1 MSSSKYTL
9 MNKNTELAIVLLS
22 SAGFITEVLT
32 LKNPEAFPVGI
43 YTGKK
48 EKLVERLNRWWL
60 SRIIPASRDGLRYI
74 LHLYDIESS
83 AILSKRSLGLSL
95 SDQYWIKPED
105 SGMIWD
111 EVNFFSNEFSKELGE
126 AFFQRGSSRPAVN
139 PFTPDASSNGWL
151 KKKWVRIN
159 GKTYLAKAG
168 SAPMFQQPYNEVV
181 ADKILDQLIINHVH
195 YNLITEDNRPLCLC
209 ENFITPDTEFVPAF
223 FIRDIVKRT
232 NNDSTYTHFLR
243 CTEKLEIP
251 GVEEYLQ
258 NMMLFDYLIENSDRH
273 FGNFGFIRDV
283 NTLKFI
289 GPAPL
294 FDNGTSLWC
303 ESPVSEIGLSL
314 PSMPFKDSHQKQLQL
329 VYSST
334 VVTRALEKCPAIVT
348 EILSQ
353 NSFMEPNR
361 IDLITKA
368 VENRIRGLTG
378 YLSRIR

>member
-9 MNKNTELAIVLLS
+9 MNKNTELAVVLLS

-168 SAPMFQQPYNEVV
+168 SAPMFQQPYNEGV

-195 YNLITEDNRPLCLC
+195 
-209 ENFITPDTEFVPAF
+209 
-223 FIRDIVKRT
+223 
-232 NNDSTYTHFLR
+232 
-243 CTEKLEIP
+243 
-251 GVEEYLQ
+251 
-258 NMMLFDYLIENSDRH
+258 
-273 FGNFGFIRDV
+273 
-283 NTLKFI
+283 
-289 GPAPL
+289 
-294 FDNGTSLWC
+294 
-303 ESPVSEIGLSL
+303 
-314 PSMPFKDSHQKQLQL
+314 
-329 VYSST
+329 
-334 VVTRALEKCPAIVT
+334 
-348 EILSQ
+348 
-353 NSFMEPNR
+353 
-361 IDLITKA
+361 
-368 VENRIRGLTG
+368 
-378 YLSRIR
+378 